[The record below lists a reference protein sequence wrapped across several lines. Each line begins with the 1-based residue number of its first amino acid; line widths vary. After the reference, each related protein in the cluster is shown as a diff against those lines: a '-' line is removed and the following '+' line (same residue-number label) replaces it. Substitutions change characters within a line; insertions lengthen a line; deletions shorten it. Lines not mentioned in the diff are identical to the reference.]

1 MRKRSS
7 FLLILVFLLS
17 IPLHT
22 TAFAAESQ
30 VWLNQNNVNHGI
42 VNIRYPVKSN
52 VKTKIVI
59 TKDAEKYSYYLN
71 SSKPEEAFA
80 LQMGNGNYNIRLL
93 EQLTGNQYKVIGE
106 ETVQLNLNDSKT
118 IYLSSIQNIDWNDT
132 NQAIRKAKELTKG
145 ATTDDEKV
153 KRIYEYVISHIK
165 YDSNQPFSLSP
176 DYLPQIDRTLVS
188 QKDIC
193 YGYASLFAAMLRSV
207 DVPTKLVM
215 GESSYV
221 NTYHAWN
228 EVNINNQWVIIDTT
242 VDAALKSGKQKFAMV
257 KEPSKYT
264 KTKQY

>member
-1 MRKRSS
+1 
-7 FLLILVFLLS
+7 
-17 IPLHT
+17 
-22 TAFAAESQ
+22 
-30 VWLNQNNVNHGI
+30 
-42 VNIRYPVKSN
+42 
-52 VKTKIVI
+52 
-59 TKDAEKYSYYLN
+59 
-71 SSKPEEAFA
+71 
-80 LQMGNGNYNIRLL
+80 MGNGNYNIRLL

-118 IYLSSIQNIDWNDT
+118 IYLNSIQNIDWSDT

-165 YDSNQPFSLSP
+165 YDSNQPFNLST
-176 DYLPQIDRTLVS
+176 DYLPQIDRTIVS

-221 NTYHAWN
+221 KTYHAWN

-242 VDAALKSGKQKFAMV
+242 VDAALKSGKQKFAMA